1 MDRSLKSYLQN
12 VKGISQFVIVL
23 PKLIYFLF
31 FYFKYLINPKSS
43 NFPKNRSI
51 AYRTNGVSLNLAHAI
66 GKRRYKNFSP
76 ENSNKPGL
84 LKLSEQDFSQ
94 ARNSMK
100 ELGFWISPNQ
110 IEINKLD
117 LFYTAAIKNLSKLK
131 NVNIEISKIDTISTS
146 WQQDMVNLDT
156 QWVMEQELTLD
167 LATDS
172 EILRIAGEYLEA
184 PPVLNHPESW
194 FSFPVKNVQKESAKN
209 WHWDCDG
216 VKWIK
221 VFVYINNVDLTNGPH
236 AFVEK
241 SHMNWKVNDKSTRVT
256 EDEILSAYGQKAIKS
271 FTAAR
276 GTVIFED
283 TRGFHRG
290 TPLLVG
296 HRLVLQL
303 QFNLDTFSLGKSE
316 IKLPES
322 YLKSFAGT
330 PRVLDYFAQ

>member
-1 MDRSLKSYLQN
+1 MNKSLKSYLQN
-12 VKGISQFVIVL
+12 LISISQFIVSL

-31 FYFKYLINPKSS
+31 FYFKYLINPKPS

-66 GKRRYKNFSP
+66 GKRRYKNFLP
-76 ENSNKPGL
+76 ENSSKPSL
-84 LKLSEQDFSQ
+84 LKLSEQDFIQ

-110 IEINKLD
+110 IETKKLD
-117 LFYTAAIKNLSKLK
+117 LFYTAAIKNLSELK
-131 NVNIEISKIDTISTS
+131 NIDIALNEIDSITS
-146 WQQDMVNLDT
+146 SWDKDMVNLDT
-156 QWVMEQELTLD
+156 QWVVEQELTLD
-167 LATDS
+167 LAQDID
-172 EILRIAGEYLEA
+172 ILRIAAEYLEA

-216 VKWIK
+216 IKWIK
-221 VFVYINNVDLTNGPH
+221 VFVYINNVDVTNGPH

-256 EDEILSAYGQKAIKS
+256 EDQILSAYGQKAIKS
-271 FTAAR
+271 FTAVR

-290 TPLLVG
+290 TPLLAG

-303 QFNLDTFSLGKSE
+303 QFNMDTFSLGKSE
-316 IKLPES
+316 IKLPQS
-322 YLKSFAGT
+322 YFKSFAGT
-330 PRVLDYFAQ
+330 PRILDYFAQ